1 MKHGI
6 DKRICIV
13 LAAMVAVMANMYAK
27 TDTIRKGL
35 STKSQVEQLE
45 RIADTNGHSAYADSI
60 RLSGYNKTLTDRDE
74 TFYVTNRTPFDISR
88 LIVRFT
94 YSDAN
99 GEMLHEEEYDI
110 DCQIPAGTTRQLSV
124 RSWDKQHTHY
134 YYKSRKPRR
143 SAVPY
148 RIKYTLL
155 RYDVAIT
162 VNR

>member
-1 MKHGI
+1 MKSPI
-6 DKRICIV
+6 NKYTTALLLV
-13 LAAMVAVMANMYAK
+13 AAAFLTLHAK
-27 TDTIRKGL
+27 TDTTRKHL
-35 STKSQVEQLE
+35 SSKSQIEQIE
-45 RIADTNGHSAYADSI
+45 RIGHTDNGVYSDSI
-60 RLSGYNKTLTDRDE
+60 ILSGYNKTLTDRDE

-110 DCQIPAGTTRQLSV
+110 VCQIPAGTTRQLSV

-134 YYKSRKPRR
+134 YYKSRKPKR
-143 SAVPY
+143 SAIPY
-148 RIKYTLL
+148 HIKYALL

-162 VNR
+162 VE